1 MRVDGFTPLQVR
13 GNRIET
19 YLVLAGAR
27 IHTTISKAKAR
38 DLADAIY
45 RTIEKDETP

>member
-1 MRVDGFTPLQVR
+1 MRIDGFTPLQKR
-13 GNRIET
+13 GHRIET
-19 YLVLAGAR
+19 QLILAGTR

-45 RTIEKDETP
+45 RTLDMEK